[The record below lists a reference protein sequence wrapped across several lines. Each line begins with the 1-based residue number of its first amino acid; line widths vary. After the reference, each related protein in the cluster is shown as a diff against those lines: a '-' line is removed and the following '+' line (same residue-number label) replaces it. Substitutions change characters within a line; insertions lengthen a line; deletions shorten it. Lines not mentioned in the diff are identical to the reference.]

1 MTDSYTTTDTLSLS
15 AEFKIRQNHQL
26 KSFKTYIPNTITC
39 LNLISGCTAV
49 FFAFNLGLDTGS
61 ISPMAWAFIFIGAA
75 SVFDFC
81 DGLSAR
87 MLHAYSPMG
96 KELDSLSDLVSF
108 GLAPAFLVMNV
119 MREYGAPM
127 CIAAFAI
134 FIAVMG
140 ALRLAKF
147 NVDTRQTTSFVGLPI
162 PANAIFWIGT
172 LAWIESH
179 TYPGDAVMIGLI
191 LVISLLMVSELK
203 MFSLKFANLAWRDNV
218 RRYVVLA
225 AAVLFVVTEGVSG
238 FAWTIILYILISL
251 FGKKTAVEN

>member
-1 MTDSYTTTDTLSLS
+1 MKSLIS
-15 AEFKIRQNHQL
+15 
-26 KSFKTYIPNTITC
+26 YIPNTITC
-39 LNLISGCTAV
+39 LNLLSGCVAV
-49 FFAFNLGLDTGS
+49 FFAFNLGMDTAAL
-61 ISPMAWAFIFIGAA
+61 SPMSWAFIFIGAA
-75 SVFDFC
+75 AVFDFC

-119 MREYGAPM
+119 MQSYGASLWA
-127 CIAAFAI
+127 CACTLL
-134 FIAVMG
+134 IAVMG

-172 LAWIESH
+172 LAWIDSH
-179 TYPGDAVMIGLI
+179 TYPGDIVMAVII
-191 LVISLLMVSELK
+191 LAISLLMVSELK
-203 MFSLKFANLAWRDNV
+203 MFSLKFANLSWRDNV

-251 FGKKTAVEN
+251 LGKKSVVEA